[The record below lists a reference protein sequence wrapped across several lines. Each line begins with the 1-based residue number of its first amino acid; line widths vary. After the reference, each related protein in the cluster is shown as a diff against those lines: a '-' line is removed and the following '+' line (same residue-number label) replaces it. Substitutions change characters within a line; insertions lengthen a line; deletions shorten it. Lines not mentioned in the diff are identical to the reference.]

1 MALKS
6 ATVAALLALSAS
18 TALADPKPV
27 NAVTFIRA
35 ESDRYMANMVTAQ
48 GLGKM
53 VHERTTTPLDKQSII
68 RMNLDTL
75 YSSGVYDLAAG
86 PVTVTMP
93 PADPK
98 RYVAMQ
104 IVSQD
109 HLTPKVLH
117 EGTHTITQEEV
128 GTRYVALLVRV
139 FLNSSDPGDLARVH
153 AVQDSIKV
161 EQAAAGTYE
170 AVDWDKTSLDAARN
184 ALLSLG
190 ALGDAGFGI
199 PMGTKDEIDPI
210 AHLVATAAGWGLN
223 PPTEAVYK
231 MVTPAQNDGKT
242 PHQVVMKDMPVDA
255 FWSVSVYD
263 KDGFFAPNS
272 LNVNALN
279 SVSAKAAAD
288 GSQTIRFGGC
298 DAGVENCIPIT
309 EGWNYTLRLYRPH
322 PEVIDGSWT
331 APVAEPV
338 K

>member
-1 MALKS
+1 MILKS
-6 ATVAALLALSAS
+6 VTSAALLVLAAGSAF
-18 TALADPKPV
+18 ADPRPV

-35 ESDRYMANMVTAQ
+35 ESDRYMGNMVTAQ
-48 GLGKM
+48 GLGNL

-98 RYVAMQ
+98 RYVALQ

-109 HLTPKVLH
+109 HLTPTVLH
-117 EGTHTITQEEV
+117 EGTHTITQDEV

-139 FLNSSDPGDLARVH
+139 FLDSSDPEDLARVH
-153 AVQDSIKV
+153 AVQDAIKV
-161 EQAAAGTYE
+161 EQAAKGTYE
-170 AVDWDKTSLDAARN
+170 PVDWDKTSLDAARK
-184 ALLSLG
+184 ALLELG
-190 ALGDAGFGI
+190 ALGNDGFGVQ
-199 PMGTKDEIDPI
+199 MGTKAEIDPI

-231 MVTPAQNDGKT
+231 LVTPAQNDGKT
-242 PHQVVMKDMPVDA
+242 PHQVVMKDIPVDA

-263 KDGFFAPNS
+263 KDGFFAPND
-272 LNVNALN
+272 LKVNALN

-288 GSQTIRFGGC
+288 GSQTIRFGSC
-298 DAGVENCIPIT
+298 DVGVENCIPIT

-322 PEVIDGSWT
+322 AEVIDGSWT
-331 APVAEPV
+331 APVAEVV

>member
-6 ATVAALLALSAS
+6 ATIATLLALTAG
-18 TALADPKPV
+18 TALAEPKPV
-27 NAVTFIRA
+27 NAVTFVRA
-35 ESDRYMANMVTAQ
+35 ESDRYIGNMVAAQ

-75 YSSGVYDLAAG
+75 YSSGVYDLSAG

-98 RYVAMQ
+98 RYVALQ

-109 HLTPKVLH
+109 HLTPAVLH

-139 FLNSSDPGDLARVH
+139 FLNSSDPDDLARVH

-231 MVTPAQNDGKT
+231 MVTPAQNDGTT
-242 PHQVVMKDMPVDA
+242 PHQMVMKDIPVDA

-309 EGWNYTLRLYRPH
+309 DGWNYTLRLYRPH
-322 PEVIDGSWT
+322 AEVIDGSWT
-331 APVAEPV
+331 APVAEVV

>member
-6 ATVAALLALSAS
+6 ATVAALLALTAG

-93 PADPK
+93 PVDPK

-139 FLNSSDPGDLARVH
+139 FLNSSDPDDLARVH

-161 EQAAAGTYE
+161 EQAAAGSYE

-190 ALGDAGFGI
+190 ALGDAGFGT
-199 PMGTKDEIDPI
+199 PMGTKDQIDPI

-231 MVTPAQNDGKT
+231 LVTPAQNDGKT
-242 PHQVVMKDMPVDA
+242 PHQVVMKDVPVDA

-309 EGWNYTLRLYRPH
+309 EGWNYTLRFYRPH

-331 APVAEPV
+331 APVAEVV